1 MLNEIISKNDYNK
14 KLEAVICF
22 ILEMIITKQKIKNN
36 PEIKNILLS
45 NEQSNNKIKIDN
57 INLNNLNLV
66 NFTSPKNDINNTFSK
81 KDFAQ
86 EGGF

>member
-45 NEQSNNKIKIDN
+45 NEQQSINKIKLENNNPDN
-57 INLNNLNLV
+57 LSVV
-66 NFTSPKNDINNTFSK
+66 NITSSK